1 MSTKVIWLKYKSN
14 DYQLFFCCIQL
25 DMEVF
30 LIVDSSAE
38 LSHLSRLSTE
48 LSMNKGGALSVV
60 NLDKES
66 TK

>member
-1 MSTKVIWLKYKSN
+1 M
-14 DYQLFFCCIQL
+14 D
-25 DMEVF
+25 VF
-30 LIVDSSAE
+30 LIVDSNAE
-38 LSHLSRLSTE
+38 LSHLPRLSAE

>member
-1 MSTKVIWLKYKSN
+1 M
-14 DYQLFFCCIQL
+14 D
-25 DMEVF
+25 VF
-30 LIVDSSAE
+30 LIVDSKAE
-38 LSHLSRLSTE
+38 LSHLSRLSAE